1 MLTSFITP
9 FGRFCFNRLPMGLS
23 SSGEHFQRN
32 ISQLLGDLKGV
43 INLYKVDDIL
53 VYASTKEVHGRNL
66 KEVEKII

>member
-1 MLTSFITP
+1 MLTTFITP

-43 INLYKVDDIL
+43 INLIDDIL
-53 VYASTKEVHGRNL
+53 VYESTKEVHGRNL
-66 KEVEKII
+66 KEV